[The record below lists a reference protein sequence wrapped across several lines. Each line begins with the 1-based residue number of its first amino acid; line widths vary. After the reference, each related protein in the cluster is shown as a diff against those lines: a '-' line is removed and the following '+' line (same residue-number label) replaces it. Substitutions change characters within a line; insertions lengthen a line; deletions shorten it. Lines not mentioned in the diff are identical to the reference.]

1 MTWLIRCGSTPGVPS
16 TASIA
21 ATIPDVM
28 SAGPGTLALA
38 STRWRPASV
47 RAWGLVPP
55 TSTPRRQS
63 GGGTG
68 ELLHGQVVELV
79 AERARP
85 GDRDSLPGPPDRVAA
100 ERDHGGPL
108 AVGDP
113 LGRDRAGRLAVQH
126 RDQVRYRGEHMAALQ
141 RHQVL
146 VLQLQPDQPARVPAQ
161 ALDDDRA
168 AGEPAR
174 RPALDVQDLPDDQ
187 AEGAELGDQGVHR
200 AFL

>member
-1 MTWLIRCGSTPGVPS
+1 MTWLIRCGSTSGVPS

-28 SAGPGTLALA
+28 SAVPGTLALA
-38 STRWRPASV
+38 STRSAASMITASV
-47 RAWGLVPP
+47 LVPP

-85 GDRDSLPGPPDRVAA
+85 GDRDSLPGPPDRIAG
-100 ERDHGGPL
+100 EGDHRDPL

-113 LGRDRAGRLAVQH
+113 LGPDRAGRLAVQH
-126 RDQVRYRGEHMAALQ
+126 ADQVGDRGEDPVAFQ

-146 VLQLQPDQPARVPAQ
+146 VLQLQPDQAARVLGQ
-161 ALDDDRA
+161 ALDEHRA
-168 AGEPAR
+168 GREPAR
-174 RPALDVQDLPDDQ
+174 GPPLDI
-187 AEGAELGDQGVHR
+187 G
-200 AFL
+200 

>member
-28 SAGPGTLALA
+28 LAVPGTLALGITRSAA
-38 STRWRPASV
+38 SMITAAV
-47 RAWGLVPP
+47 LGPP

-85 GDRDSLPGPPDRVAA
+85 GDRDSWLGQPDRVAGVGYH
-100 ERDHGGPL
+100 RGPL
-108 AVGDP
+108 
-113 LGRDRAGRLAVQH
+113 
-126 RDQVRYRGEHMAALQ
+126 
-141 RHQVL
+141 
-146 VLQLQPDQPARVPAQ
+146 
-161 ALDDDRA
+161 
-168 AGEPAR
+168 
-174 RPALDVQDLPDDQ
+174 
-187 AEGAELGDQGVHR
+187 
-200 AFL
+200 

>member
-85 GDRDSLPGPPDRVAA
+85 GDRDSRLVPPYGAA
-100 ERDHGGPL
+100 GEGDHRDPL

-113 LGRDRAGRLAVQH
+113 LGHDGVGRLAVQH
-126 RDQVRYRGEHMAALQ
+126 ADQVGHRGEHLAA
-141 RHQVL
+141 
-146 VLQLQPDQPARVPAQ
+146 
-161 ALDDDRA
+161 
-168 AGEPAR
+168 
-174 RPALDVQDLPDDQ
+174 
-187 AEGAELGDQGVHR
+187 
-200 AFL
+200 

>member
-1 MTWLIRCGSTPGVPS
+1 MTWLIRCGVTPGVPS

-28 SAGPGTLALA
+28 SAVPGTLALA
-38 STRWRPASV
+38 ITRSAASIITASV
-47 RAWGLVPP
+47 LVPP

-68 ELLHGQVVELV
+68 ELLHGQAVELV

-100 ERDHGGPL
+100 EGDHGDPL

-113 LGRDRAGRLAVQH
+113 LGRARARSGERTWWPTA
-126 RDQVRYRGEHMAALQ
+126 RARAPAFPSPVRQTGSQ
-141 RHQVL
+141 RKAITVTRW
-146 VLQLQPDQPARVPAQ
+146 P
-161 ALDDDRA
+161 
-168 AGEPAR
+168 
-174 RPALDVQDLPDDQ
+174 
-187 AEGAELGDQGVHR
+187 
-200 AFL
+200 